1 MSDMDIIKLIVNFI
15 MKLIALF
22 KKSDDTVVEEEK
34 RTDKSVTF

>member
-22 KKSDDTVVEEEK
+22 KQSDDTVVEEEK
-34 RTDKSVTF
+34 KTDKSVTF